1 MNRGFAKYVF
11 GYPMTFDK
19 KGDQYIVRIDKLGIK
34 ERSQSRGRAIR
45 NVFDKIKDMIKLNI
59 IEPKIEDVKLN
70 NYYKMQSSIFKIN
83 QKLTNF
89 GFSIIVEELDEND
102 IRKLE
107 NICEEVDLNYNYN
120 IYEVEEIENKIIDII
135 MPYILNTEHR
145 AFNMSSIIMN
155 TEHINKFSHLIEQA
169 YISLFRGEYISTVMV
184 LIPVIEG
191 VLLSLYGFDF
201 SSGSKPKENQLLN
214 KWAELQ
220 YNYNKSSN
228 YNQFIID
235 EYIRA
240 FIDIW
245 ENTVFTKHQLAEE
258 KLYFNRN
265 YITHLMGEGR
275 FYSRNNAFK
284 LINLIDLLAQVL
296 YACSDKDYD
305 LDIKNSDYKLRAFYY
320 ESLFNKQILNKV
332 EYHILNGHENF
343 KGYI

>member
-1 MNRGFAKYVF
+1 M
-11 GYPMTFDK
+11 
-19 KGDQYIVRIDKLGIK
+19 Q
-34 ERSQSRGRAIR
+34 IR
-45 NVFDKIKDMIKLNI
+45 
-59 IEPKIEDVKLN
+59 
-70 NYYKMQSSIFKIN
+70 IFKIN

-89 GFSIIVEELDEND
+89 GFSIIVEELGLED
-102 IRKLE
+102 IVELE
-107 NICEEVDLNYNYN
+107 RICEEIDLNNNYN
-120 IYEVEEIENKIIDII
+120 TNEIENIENKIINII

-145 AFNMSSIIMN
+145 ALNMSSIIMK
-155 TEHINKFSHLIEQA
+155 TKHINKFSHLIEQA

-220 YNYNKSSN
+220 YNCSDSN
-228 YNQFIID
+228 ISNQFIID

-284 LINLIDLLAQVL
+284 LINLIDLLAYVL
-296 YACSDKDYD
+296 HACSEINYD
-305 LDIKNSDYKLRAFYY
+305 NTIYARESDYKLRSLYY